1 LGGKKVQRKKS
12 YYITTPI
19 YYPSDNLH
27 IGHAYTTVAADCM
40 ARFKRMQGYDVF
52 YLTGTDEHGQKI
64 EKAAREKGME
74 PIKYVDGIVESIRQ
88 LWETMLI
95 THTDFIRT
103 TEARHEQLVQ
113 KIFNKVYEQGDI
125 FISQYEGWYCTPCET
140 FFTERQLVE
149 GNCPDCGREV
159 ELLKEESYFFNM
171 AKYADR
177 LLEHIE
183 THPEFIQP
191 ESRRNEV
198 VNFIKMGL
206 EDLCVSRTT
215 FQWGVPVPFNQK
227 HVVYVWFDALI
238 NYLTAIGYMDD
249 EEKFKQYWPADVHL
263 MAKDIIRFHAIIWPI
278 MLMAL
283 DLPLPKKV
291 CAHGWIML
299 EGGKMSKSKGNVVD
313 PVVLVKKYG
322 VDAVRY
328 YLVRELSFGQDGY
341 YSEEMLV
348 NRINSDL
355 ANDLGNLISRTI
367 AMIERYF
374 DGVIPAP
381 GVAEALD
388 EDLINAA
395 REAYREAT
403 EKLDKL
409 DFASYIVATR
419 KLVSRANKYIDETAP
434 WLLAKEEAKKERL
447 TSVMYNLAE
456 SIRIALI
463 LLAPSMP
470 TLLSRANRQ
479 MEIFDLSQ
487 NPSWDEAAEWGRCKA
502 GSKVSRGEPLFPRI
516 DLKSLESGE
525 QPVESPGK
533 KKVEKS
539 QPAVPELVDIEEFAR
554 IDLRVAEVIACEKM
568 KKADKLLVLRLR
580 VGEEERT
587 VVSGIA
593 QYYSP
598 EELLG
603 KKVVLVANLK
613 PVKLRGVLSQGM
625 ILAAGG
631 DKVEVLLVD
640 QDVPSGSRVK

>member
-1 LGGKKVQRKKS
+1 MQRKKS

-140 FFTERQLVE
+140 FFTERQLAE

-183 THPEFIQP
+183 THPDFIQP

-374 DGVIPAP
+374 DGVIPVP
-381 GVAEALD
+381 GIAEALD
-388 EDLINAA
+388 EDLINTA

-409 DFASYIVATR
+409 DFASYIMATR

-447 TSVMYNLAE
+447 ASVMYNLAE

-463 LLAPSMP
+463 LLAPCMP

-479 MEIFDLSQ
+479 IEIFDLNQ
-487 NPSWDEAAEWGRCKA
+487 NLDWDEAAEWGRCKA
-502 GSKVSRGEPLFPRI
+502 GSKVRRGEPLFPRI
-516 DLKSLESGE
+516 DIKSLESGE
-525 QPVESPGK
+525 QLPMESPGE

-539 QPAVPELVDIEEFAR
+539 PPAVTELVDIEEFAR

-625 ILAAGG
+625 ILAADG